1 MLMTQCYGN
10 NEITRDYAY
19 KENMPKSQQW
29 LYLGDEIWGD
39 FYSYPPI
46 FSVLFTIINKYYF
59 QKQKSLMF
67 FKD

>member
-19 KENMPKSQQW
+19 KENMPKRQQW

-39 FYSYPPI
+39 FYSYPPHL
-46 FSVLFTIINKYYF
+46 FCSVYYN
-59 QKQKSLMF
+59 
-67 FKD
+67 